1 MRAAAL
7 TIKSN
12 SAVRLGVAMRM
23 RSIAGTV
30 LFMDLVG
37 AVFGLSAPST
47 TKPAEAATKNSA
59 AATAPARFEIADIH
73 TSPRRRY
80 PFFEGAFLQDGRY
93 IVRQATMVDLI
104 RTAYGLQDSSYVHG
118 GPSWL
123 EWYRWDV
130 IGEVPPGASDAT
142 AKQMLQSL
150 LVQRFGLVIRTGN
163 APMPAYVLTAP
174 KGKDKLKESD
184 GAGDTGCKPQPPA
197 NQAPG
202 AITQILVTCHNETM
216 EQFAEDVHSMAG
228 GYLTDPVVDS
238 TALKGAYDF
247 DLKWTP
253 RGLLPRAGSEGISI
267 FDAVSKELGLK
278 LSLETAPRP
287 VQIVESLNETPTPN
301 VPDLGKIMPP
311 LPPAQFEVA
320 TIKPSAPDEKQDG
333 RISGDEVNVH
343 AFPLRTLI
351 NLSWDLDA
359 NDRGEIVGAPKWLDS
374 DKIDVEAKVA
384 TSNLSEGAG
393 PGRPSIAFD
402 DLREMLKAL
411 LIDRFE
417 MKVRMEDQAVDS
429 YELVAEKPKLT
440 PADPKSRTNCHIGPG
455 PDGKDPRTTSPI
467 LNMLLTCQNVT
478 IDQAVEEFPHFA
490 AYYLYYPPVDKTG
503 LKSGWDFTLNWSS
516 GDNMPG
522 FNGGGGQPQSESGT
536 ASEPNGALSFYDAVS
551 KELGLKLVKIKRPEP
566 VLVIDHIDEQP
577 TPN

>member
-1 MRAAAL
+1 MP
-7 TIKSN
+7 
-12 SAVRLGVAMRM
+12 MRM
-23 RSIAGTV
+23 RMIAGAV
-30 LFMDLVG
+30 LFINLAG
-37 AVFGLSAPST
+37 AVFGQSAPST
-47 TKPAEAATKNSA
+47 TKPAEAAAKNSA
-59 AATAPARFEIADIH
+59 AAATAPVRFEIADIH

-80 PFFEGAFLQDGRY
+80 PFFDGAFLQDGRY
-93 IVRQATMVDLI
+93 IMRQATMVDLI
-104 RTAYGLQDSSYVHG
+104 RTAYGLHDLSDVHG

-130 IGEVPPGASDAT
+130 IGQVPPGATEAT

-150 LVQRFGLVIRTGN
+150 LVQRFGLVIHTGN

-184 GAGDTGCKPQPPA
+184 GTGDTGCKSQPPA
-197 NQAPG
+197 NQAAG
-202 AITQILVTCHNETM
+202 AILQILVTCHNESM
-216 EQFAEDVHSMAG
+216 EQFAEDVHSMAD

-253 RGLLPRAGSEGISI
+253 RGLLARAASEGISI
-267 FDAVSKELGLK
+267 FDAVDKELGLK
-278 LSLETAPRP
+278 LSHETAPRP
-287 VQIVESLNETPTPN
+287 VQIVDSVNETPTPN
-301 VPDLGKIMPP
+301 APDLAKIMLP

-320 TIKPSAPDEKQDG
+320 TIKPSAPDEKQGG

-343 AFPLRTLI
+343 AFPLRMLI
-351 NLSWDLDA
+351 DLSWDLDPS
-359 NDRGEIVGAPKWLDS
+359 DSGEIVGAPKWLDS
-374 DKIDVEAKVA
+374 EKIDVEAKVA
-384 TSNLSEGAG
+384 TSSLSEGAG
-393 PGRPSIAFD
+393 PGRPSISFE

-411 LIDRFE
+411 LIERFE
-417 MKVRMEDQAVDS
+417 MKFRMEDQAVDA

-455 PDGKDPRTTSPI
+455 PDGKDPSMTSPI

-478 IDQAVEEFPHFA
+478 MEQAVEEFPHFA
-490 AYYLYYPPVDKTG
+490 AYYLYQAPVDKTG
-503 LKSGWDFTLNWSS
+503 LKGGWDFTLNWSS

-522 FNGGGGQPQSESGT
+522 FNGGGGPPQSESGT

-551 KELGLKLVKIKRPEP
+551 KELGLKLVKVKRPEP